1 MEEQV
6 GMMAHN
12 EAYKRSV
19 EEAAAGGDDL
29 YQESMKPNF
38 DSKELIIKQLS
49 EETEPAEKEALV
61 LNPLSANSSV
71 QVHAQQRNSQD
82 VQAMMAR
89 DMQGITMLENQ
100 TQHVASDQI
109 KIR

>member
-19 EEAAAGGDDL
+19 EEPVTGGDDL

-38 DSKELIIKQLS
+38 DSKELIIKQQS
-49 EETEPAEKEALV
+49 EEAEPA
-61 LNPLSANSSV
+61 
-71 QVHAQQRNSQD
+71 
-82 VQAMMAR
+82 
-89 DMQGITMLENQ
+89 
-100 TQHVASDQI
+100 
-109 KIR
+109 

>member
-29 YQESMKPNF
+29 Y
-38 DSKELIIKQLS
+38 
-49 EETEPAEKEALV
+49 
-61 LNPLSANSSV
+61 
-71 QVHAQQRNSQD
+71 
-82 VQAMMAR
+82 
-89 DMQGITMLENQ
+89 
-100 TQHVASDQI
+100 
-109 KIR
+109 